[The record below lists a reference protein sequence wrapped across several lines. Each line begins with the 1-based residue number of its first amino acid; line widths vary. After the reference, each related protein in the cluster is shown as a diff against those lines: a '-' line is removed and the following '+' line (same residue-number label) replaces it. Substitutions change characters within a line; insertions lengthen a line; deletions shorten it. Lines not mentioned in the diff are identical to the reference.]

1 MRAVQTRSR
10 LERRAGSCPR
20 ALGEFVAQDH
30 GPVRQPAVRGP
41 EGIGERVESV
51 ASLPELVELGV
62 HPIKGVVLVMGA
74 ALELLSPT
82 IRKP

>member
-1 MRAVQTRSR
+1 V
-10 LERRAGSCPR
+10 
-20 ALGEFVAQDH
+20 FVAQDH

-41 EGIGERVESV
+41 EGIGERVESA

-62 HPIKGVVLVMGA
+62 HPVEGVVLVMDA

-82 IRKP
+82 TRNP